1 MLVVQSERIG
11 HVLSI
16 CPYGIQIS
24 ARPGVAIAARVAAIA
39 ISMRIIGGD
48 KYDLRF
54 YLNSHG
60 FEGTVTANVVAE
72 SGKVLASCQFKV
84 EKERGWQEYTSVLT
98 PESTDY
104 KATLQLEFD
113 NAGKGRL

>member
-1 MLVVQSERIG
+1 
-11 HVLSI
+11 
-16 CPYGIQIS
+16 
-24 ARPGVAIAARVAAIA
+24 
-39 ISMRIIGGD
+39 MRIIGGD

>member
-1 MLVVQSERIG
+1 MRG
-11 HVLSI
+11 
-16 CPYGIQIS
+16 
-24 ARPGVAIAARVAAIA
+24 PGVAFAARVAAIA
-39 ISMRIIGGD
+39 IGMRIIGGD

-54 YLNSHG
+54 YRNSHG

-98 PESTDY
+98 PEFTDY

>member
-1 MLVVQSERIG
+1 MILDFILTHMG
-11 HVLSI
+11 LKALSL
-16 CPYGIQIS
+16 Q
-24 ARPGVAIAARVAAIA
+24 
-39 ISMRIIGGD
+39 
-48 KYDLRF
+48 
-54 YLNSHG
+54 
-60 FEGTVTANVVAE
+60 NVVAE

>member
-1 MLVVQSERIG
+1 MRG
-11 HVLSI
+11 
-16 CPYGIQIS
+16 
-24 ARPGVAIAARVAAIA
+24 PGVAIAARVAAIA

-84 EKERGWQEYTSVLT
+84 EKERGCGTWGLRELFLVTFLRVKQG
-98 PESTDY
+98 D
-104 KATLQLEFD
+104 
-113 NAGKGRL
+113 G